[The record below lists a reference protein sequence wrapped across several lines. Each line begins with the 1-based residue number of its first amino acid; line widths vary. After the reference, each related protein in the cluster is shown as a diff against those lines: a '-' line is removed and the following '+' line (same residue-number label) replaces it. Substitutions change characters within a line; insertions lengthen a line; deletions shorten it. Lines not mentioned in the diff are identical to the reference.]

1 MMGSKPNPA
10 KDLFMDE
17 KPKTTNEEPLES
29 TSKDPMSE
37 IRSEMPSKEQ
47 QNGVDI
53 TNPYEIAKRL
63 IERATESL
71 NLPEGVYE
79 ILKKPARVMKVSIP
93 IRRDNGEYVS
103 YTGIRSQHIDILGP
117 TKGGVRFHQ
126 NVTEDEVIAL
136 SMWMSLKSALIGLP
150 FGGGKGG
157 IIVDPQDLSN
167 RELEELSRGF
177 IRELEP
183 IIGPEKDVPAPDV
196 NTNQQ
201 IMGWMLDEFD
211 RLSGHSVPGFIT
223 GKPIVIG
230 GSAGRIEA
238 TGRGVVISIL
248 EAAKRLNLKL
258 NNLTAVVQGFGNVGS
273 ITAKLLQQHGVK
285 VIAITDAKGGVYQP
299 EGLDIMK
306 LIDFVNETGT
316 VKGFKDTTP
325 ITNEELFSL
334 ECDILVPAAL
344 ENQITSKTA
353 PMIKAKI
360 VAEAANGPTTPEGN
374 NILEEKGIFVIPD
387 ILCNAGGVTVSYFEW
402 VQNSMHYFWKE
413 TEINE
418 KLQEKITNA
427 FESVY
432 RMKERKQVSMRE
444 SAYLVGVGRLAEAM
458 KARGWIKNWKMPID
472 C

>member
-1 MMGSKPNPA
+1 MPA
-10 KDLFMDE
+10 KED
-17 KPKTTNEEPLES
+17 
-29 TSKDPMSE
+29 
-37 IRSEMPSKEQ
+37 
-47 QNGVDI
+47 QNGQEI

-71 NLPEGVYE
+71 ELPKGVYE
-79 ILKKPARVMKVSIP
+79 ILKKPTRLMKVSIP

-103 YTGIRSQHIDILGP
+103 YTGIRSQHVDILGP
-117 TKGGVRFHQ
+117 TKGGIRFHPG
-126 NVTEDEVIAL
+126 VTEDEVIAL

-157 IIVDPQDLSN
+157 VIVDPQELSE

-183 IIGPEKDVPAPDV
+183 IIGPEKDIPAPDV
-196 NTNQQ
+196 NTNPQ

-223 GKPIVIG
+223 GKPVVIG
-230 GSAGRIEA
+230 GSVGRIEA

-248 EAAKRLNLKL
+248 EAANRLNLEL
-258 NNLTAVVQGFGNVGS
+258 TNLSAVIQGFGNVGS
-273 ITAKLLQQHGVK
+273 ITAKLLHQYGVK
-285 VIAITDAKGGVYQP
+285 VIAITDAKGGAYQP
-299 EGLDIMK
+299 EGLDILK
-306 LIDFVNETGT
+306 LIDYVNEHGT
-316 VKGFKDTTP
+316 VKGFENSKDL
-325 ITNEELFSL
+325 TNDELF
-334 ECDILVPAAL
+334 EIDCDILVPAAL
-344 ENQITSKTA
+344 ENQITGKTA

-374 NILEEKGIFVIPD
+374 TIMEEKNIFVIPD

-402 VQNSMHYFWKE
+402 VQNSMHYFW
-413 TEINE
+413 TENE
-418 KLQEKITNA
+418 VNQKLHEKMTNA

-432 RMKERKQVSMRE
+432 RMKEEKNVSMRE

-458 KARGWIKNWKMPID
+458 KARGWIKNWKMPIE

>member
-1 MMGSKPNPA
+1 MGSKPNPV
-10 KDLFMDE
+10 KDLIMEE
-17 KPKTTNEEPLES
+17 KPKTTNEEPHEG
-29 TSKDPMSE
+29 TSNDSIAAIK
-37 IRSEMPSKEQ
+37 SEMPSKEQ
-47 QNGVDI
+47 QNGIDI
-53 TNPYEIAKRL
+53 NNPYEIAKRL

-71 NLPEGVYE
+71 NLPKGVYE

-93 IRRDNGEYVS
+93 IRRDNGQYVS

-157 IIVDPQDLSN
+157 IIVDPHELSN

-258 NNLTAVVQGFGNVGS
+258 DNLSAVIQGFGNVGS
-273 ITAKLLQQHGVK
+273 ITAKLLHQHGVK
-285 VIAITDAKGGVYQP
+285 VVAITDAKGGAYKP
-299 EGLDIMK
+299 NGLDIMN
-306 LIDFVNETGT
+306 LIDYVNENGT
-316 VKGFKDTTP
+316 VKGFQDSVN

-353 PMIKAKI
+353 PNIKTKI

-374 NILEEKGIFVIPD
+374 NIMEEKGIFVIPD

-402 VQNSMHYFWKE
+402 VQNSMNYFWKE
-413 TEINE
+413 NEIND
-418 KLQEKITNA
+418 KLQEKLINA

-432 RMKERKQVSMRE
+432 RMKEEKKVSMRE

>member
-1 MMGSKPNPA
+1 MMGRKPDPA
-10 KDLFMDE
+10 KDLVMEE
-17 KPKTTNEEPLES
+17 KPKTTNEETQEG
-29 TSKDPMSE
+29 TSNDPIAA

-47 QNGVDI
+47 QNGMDI

-71 NLPEGVYE
+71 NLPKGVYE
-79 ILKKPARVMKVSIP
+79 ILKKPTRVMKVSIP
-93 IRRDNGEYVS
+93 IRKDNGEYVS

-157 IIVDPQDLSN
+157 IIVDPHELSN

-211 RLSGHSVPGFIT
+211 QLSGHSVPGFIT

-258 NNLTAVVQGFGNVGS
+258 DNLTAVIQGFGNVGS
-273 ITAKLLQQHGVK
+273 ITAKLLHQHGVK
-285 VIAITDAKGGVYQP
+285 VVAITDAQGGAYQP
-299 EGLDIMK
+299 NGLDIMN
-306 LIDFVNETGT
+306 LIDYVNENGT
-316 VKGFKDTTP
+316 VKGFKDSIN
-325 ITNEELFSL
+325 ITNEELFSI

-353 PMIKAKI
+353 PNIKAKI

-374 NILEEKGIFVIPD
+374 NIMEKKGIFVIPD

-402 VQNSMHYFWKE
+402 VQNSMNYFWKE
-413 TEINE
+413 DEIND
-418 KLQEKITNA
+418 KLQEKLTNA

-432 RMKERKQVSMRE
+432 RMKEEKKVSMRE

-458 KARGWIKNWKMPID
+458 KARGWIKDWKMPID